1 MASKKRTPPRRDAPS
16 KRAPSSTEQGRFE
29 LLLEEM
35 RTQNRAT
42 IEAVEAQGAYLG
54 ARIDALRDSL
64 TPRIEALE
72 VAVRQHSEAIHRLA
86 ERIERL
92 EVRMDR
98 VEQRLDRVEQ
108 RLDRVEQRLD
118 GVEQRLDGVEQRLD
132 RADERQDG
140 FEAELREVK
149 AALGRVEAKLDTR
162 ADAAAVRDLER
173 RVSILERRTAPP
185 ALEA

>member
-1 MASKKRTPPRRDAPS
+1 MASKKRATPQRAAAS
-16 KRAPSSTEQGRFE
+16 KRRPSFTEQGRFE

-35 RTQNRAT
+35 RSQNRAT

-72 VAVRQHSEAIHRLA
+72 VAVRQHSEEIRQLA
-86 ERIERL
+86 TRIERL

-118 GVEQRLDGVEQRLD
+118 
-132 RADERQDG
+132 RADARQDG
-140 FEAELREVK
+140 FEAELHEVK
-149 AALGRVEAKLDTR
+149 AALARIEAKLDTR
-162 ADAAAVRDLER
+162 ADAAALRDLER